1 MILFGVE
8 NFDIVKAVNFQP
20 VSITGRIDRDKLKQ
34 MRITI
39 PEFMKLAEA
48 QTEGRIKV
56 SDFYPVPFVVPF
68 ARAVGAIKGTRYTEF
83 TAHPHCGVATFIL
96 VEGDEIVPI
105 TRMVDV
111 EGFMEGLEKV
121 YMEASNGHGTQ
132 AKFNLLRSL
141 RSINSSQLKD
151 LLKTVMT
158 TGDYEDLARFM
169 RHVIMIGGMHFMDAY
184 NFDLDRVQ
192 RCCIHYGVPDG
203 RIIPFCTMNTLHRDS
218 IEKAYSVPLAEWQKL
233 PR

>member
-1 MILFGVE
+1 
-8 NFDIVKAVNFQP
+8 
-20 VSITGRIDRDKLKQ
+20 